1 MRAAH
6 GGHASR
12 QREHGDRDGDGRLPR
27 SFTGRQGHRL
37 LNGYMEHDVNEDG
50 GGFDVLGEWRDHM
63 RARRG
68 L

>member
-1 MRAAH
+1 
-6 GGHASR
+6 
-12 QREHGDRDGDGRLPR
+12 
-27 SFTGRQGHRL
+27 
-37 LNGYMEHDVNEDG
+37 MEHDSQEDG